1 MTFSN
6 NTNQGS
12 LEKWLILGLGK
23 KVDEADH
30 LIVLVNKEVLK
41 KLTIVRHV
49 KRTRGQM
56 KELPMAKAGTIWAT
70 SK

>member
-41 KLTIVRHV
+41 KLTIV
-49 KRTRGQM
+49 KACQKDQGSNERTANGQSWNNLGN
-56 KELPMAKAGTIWAT
+56 K
-70 SK
+70 